1 MRLLNLQVVVPLL
14 AAMLATQAV
23 CWLLARGLR
32 LRLER
37 RAVLGG
43 WIVPLVVLAPWLAG
57 HSLLA
62 PCNLLQ
68 EGAPGAPY
76 LAADRR
82 YDLLNDVVYQILPW
96 ELEVRHALSHGR
108 LPLWSDS
115 LGGGSSPWSNPQAG
129 ALSPLQMAVRPLPFQ
144 YHLLGALILKLLVGS
159 QGTWLLARL
168 AGRSRASSL
177 LAAAGF
183 ALGGGLFSWALFP
196 VTATAAWVPWLA
208 AGTVRLCR
216 HPGRRVVAT
225 VAAITAVILLSGHPE
240 TAAFGGLLAGGCG
253 LGLRRRAAGLGR
265 SLAAA
270 ALAAT
275 LGFGLAAPLLL
286 PFLAS
291 VPESQ
296 RAHDTLDRARP
307 EGRMSPPP
315 PPACCRWSRWRSA
328 WPGLSA
334 PTCCCAGDGTSPGGE
349 PRSGVPWPWRR

>member
-1 MRLLNLQVVVPLL
+1 MRFLNLQVVVPLL
-14 AAMLATQAV
+14 AAMLATQAL
-23 CWLLARGLR
+23 CWLLVRGLG

-37 RAVLGG
+37 RVVLGG
-43 WIVPLVVLAPWLAG
+43 WIAPLVVLAPWLAG
-57 HSLLA
+57 HSLLV

-96 ELEVRHALSHGR
+96 ELEVRHALAHGR
-108 LPLWSDS
+108 LPLWSDD

-129 ALSPLQMAVRPLPFQ
+129 ALPPLQMAVRPLPLQ
-144 YHLLGALILKLLVGS
+144 SHLLGALILKLLVGF

-208 AGTVRLCR
+208 AGTVRLFR
-216 HPGRRVVAT
+216 HPGRRAVAT
-225 VAAITAVILLSGHPE
+225 TAAITAAILLSGHPE
-240 TAAFGGLLAGGCG
+240 TAAFGGLFAGFCG
-253 LGLRRRAAGLGR
+253 LGLRRRAAGLGKG
-265 SLAAA
+265 LAAA

-275 LGFGLAAPLLL
+275 LGFGLAAPALL

-291 VPESQ
+291 VPASQ
-296 RAHDTLDRARP
+296 RAHDTRDPGRP
-307 EGRMSPPP
+307 AGAGWLAPPP
-315 PPACCRWSRWRSA
+315 SPVPPGPRRLV
-328 WPGLSA
+328 PGPA
-334 PTCCCAGDGTSPGGE
+334 
-349 PRSGVPWPWRR
+349 